1 MIKHIKDADLNGKK
15 VLVRVDF
22 NVPIKDGKIT
32 DDSRI
37 IAALPTIN
45 SIIEKGGIPILMSH
59 LGRPD
64 GVVNAKYSLKPVAD
78 YLSNNLKFKVNFS
91 EDCIGDIAK
100 NTINNSQNG
109 EIVLL
114 ENLRFYAQEEKN
126 DIDFSKELASLADIY
141 VNDAFGTAHRA
152 HASTYGVATLFEER
166 YSGYL
171 IFSEVEHLGA
181 CISNPIKPFTA
192 IIGGAKIS
200 GKIDVIENLLQKCD
214 NILIGG
220 GMTFTFLKAM
230 GYEIG
235 NSLLESDKIELA
247 KELISKAKS
256 LNVNL
261 VLQNDIV
268 VADEFN
274 NESKSEIVSIDN
286 IPIGKIGMDIGMATI
301 ENYKNIILNSKTVLW
316 NGPMGVFEMSN
327 FAKGTFSIAEA
338 LAETTSKGAKTIVG
352 GGDSV
357 AAIKSMDFEDK
368 VTFVS
373 TGGGASLE
381 YLEGK
386 ELPGIKILDM
396 K

>member
-1 MIKHIKDADLNGKK
+1 MIKHIKDANLKNKR

-22 NVPIKDGKIT
+22 NVPVKDGVVT
-32 DDSRI
+32 DDTRI
-37 IAALPTIN
+37 LAALPTIN
-45 SIIEKGGIPILMSH
+45 RIIEQSGLPILMSH

-64 GVVNAKYSLKPVAD
+64 GQNNPKYSLKPIAD
-78 YLSNNLKFKVNFS
+78 YLSNKLKYKTYFA
-91 EDCIGDIAK
+91 EDCIGEVPANVIK
-100 NTINNSQNG
+100 NAENG
-109 EIVLL
+109 SIILL
-114 ENLRFYAQEEKN
+114 ENLRFYAEEEKN
-126 DIDFSKELASLADIY
+126 DMNFAKEIAKLGDLY

-152 HASTYGVATLFEER
+152 HASTYGVATLFKER

-171 IFSEVEHLGA
+171 IFSEVEHLGT
-181 CISNPIKPFTA
+181 CLSHPEKPFTA

-200 GKIDVIENLLQKCD
+200 GKIDVIENLMQKCD

-235 NSLLESDKIELA
+235 KSLLEADKIDL
-247 KELISKAKS
+247 AKS
-256 LNVNL
+256 LIEKAKAQNVNL
-261 VLQNDIV
+261 VLPTDIV

-274 NESKSEIVSIDN
+274 NDSPSTTVKISEMPND
-286 IPIGKIGMDIGMATI
+286 KIGMDIGSESRET
-301 ENYKNIILNSKTVLW
+301 YKNIIIKSKTVLW
-316 NGPMGVFEMSN
+316 NGPMGVFEMPN
-327 FAKGTFSIAEA
+327 FAQGTFAIANS
-338 LAETTSKGAKTIVG
+338 LASATINGGKTIVG

-357 AAIKSMDFEDK
+357 AAIKQMNFEDK

-386 ELPGIKILDM
+386 ELPGIKVLEM
-396 K
+396 

>member
-1 MIKHIKDADLNGKK
+1 MIKHIKNAELSGKK

-22 NVPIKDGKIT
+22 NVPIKEGKIT

-37 IAALPTIN
+37 VAAMPTIN
-45 SIIEKGGIPILMSH
+45 RIIEQGGIPILMSH

-64 GVVNAKYSLKPVAD
+64 GVVNPKYSLKPVAE
-78 YLSNNLKFKVNFS
+78 YLKDNLHYKVNFS
-91 EDCIGDIAK
+91 EDCVGETAK
-100 NTINNSQNG
+100 NTISNTKVG
-109 EIVLL
+109 DVVLL

-126 DIDFSKELASLADIY
+126 DLEFSKELASLADVY

-152 HASTYGVATLFEER
+152 HSSTYGVATLFTER

-171 IFSEVEHLGA
+171 IFSEIEHLGA
-181 CISNPIKPFTA
+181 CITNPIKPFTA

-235 NSLLESDKIELA
+235 NSLLEADKIELA
-247 KELISKAKS
+247 KELIAKAKS
-256 LNVNL
+256 MNVNL
-261 VLQNDIV
+261 VLPTDVI

-274 NESKSEIVSIDN
+274 NDSQSQTVSVEN
-286 IPIGKIGMDIGMATI
+286 IPVGKIGMDIGEDTI
-301 ENYKNIILNSKTVLW
+301 QNYKSIILSSKTVLW
-316 NGPMGVFEMSN
+316 NGPMGVFEMPN

-338 LAETTSKGAKTIVG
+338 LAETTSNGAKTIIG

-357 AAIKSMDFEDK
+357 AAIKSMNFEDK

-386 ELPGIKILDM
+386 ELPGIKILEM
-396 K
+396 